1 RPGRRARRAGRG
13 RSGRGASRACA
24 GYIAAPAPGRW
35 PLADRRC
42 RPRPAII
49 DSGAASPWLA
59 GARCTTPRT
68 RMSIVWTILIGFV
81 AGLVARA
88 IKPGDD
94 SAGFIVT
101 TLIGIAGSLIATYV
115 GQAMGW
121 YTAGQGAGFIASVVG
136 AIVLLFLYGL

>member
-1 RPGRRARRAGRG
+1 
-13 RSGRGASRACA
+13 
-24 GYIAAPAPGRW
+24 
-35 PLADRRC
+35 
-42 RPRPAII
+42 
-49 DSGAASPWLA
+49 
-59 GARCTTPRT
+59 
-68 RMSIVWTILIGFV
+68 MSIVWTILIGFV

-94 SAGFIVT
+94 SAGFIIT

-136 AIVLLFLYGL
+136 AIVLLFLYGLVKRKT